1 MKRNFSS
8 FSIFVARLYFI
19 FLFGWA
25 ILRALFGDRWA
36 FLFLL
41 NAFAPY
47 LFAPLPI
54 VSAIALG
61 ARRRDMWL
69 GSALSAMLAI
79 FLYGEL
85 FVPKS
90 KTSNEPALTV
100 MTYNIL
106 GLNEDTS
113 AIVSAIRAA
122 NADVIAIQELNPTAA
137 RAFAETLRDEYP
149 YQILNPQPGFAGMG
163 LLSRYP
169 LRAMNA
175 TLPGKWTG
183 APIIATLEWRG
194 ATIALVNVHPAPTIF
209 RASAYLAESARVEQT
224 IRERERAMETLAQF
238 CAAQTTPVILL
249 GDFNTAEQSAAYQI
263 LAREL
268 TDAWRAAGWG
278 LGHTFPLPDH
288 AGDTRWHFAGITLPT
303 RMMRIDFI
311 FHSRDWQTVSA
322 RIGPLDGKS
331 DHHSVVAR
339 LILTRK

>member
-1 MKRNFSS
+1 MKRNFSA
-8 FSIFVARLYFI
+8 FSILVTRLYFI

-25 ILRALFGDRWA
+25 ILRALFGDRWG

-41 NAFAPY
+41 NSFAPY

-61 ARRRDMWL
+61 ARRREVWL
-69 GSALSAMLAI
+69 GSALSAALAV

-90 KTSNEPALTV
+90 KIPGEPALTV
-100 MTYNIL
+100 MTYNML
-106 GLNEDTS
+106 GLNEDTA
-113 AIVSAIRAA
+113 AIIGALRAA

-137 RAFAETLRDEYP
+137 RAFTENLRDEYP

-169 LRAMNA
+169 LRQVN
-175 TLPGKWTG
+175 TPLPGKWTG
-183 APIIATLEWRG
+183 APIIATIEWRDT
-194 ATIALVNVHPAPTIF
+194 TITLVNVHPAPTIF
-209 RASAYLAESARVEQT
+209 RASAYLIESARVEAT

-238 CAAQTTPVILL
+238 CAAQTAPVILL
-249 GDFNTAEQSAAYQI
+249 GDFNTADQSTAYHI
-263 LAREL
+263 LTRDL

-288 AGDTRWHFAGITLPT
+288 AGNPRWHFAGITLPT

-322 RIGPLDGKS
+322 QIGPRDGKS
-331 DHHSVVAR
+331 DHHSVVAQ